1 MSKLYPVDLT
11 REDDDEIYF
20 SPVGNKST
28 RVFISGTIVSNLDE
42 KNGFVNFVSNYGNGD
57 EEDEDDNYCNSN
69 SICVGPDFNDGTK
82 LKATSSNLIGKK
94 ILTVEYHPFR
104 NGIPIRGNGRQQR
117 GTGPVLFLSGKAF
130 IWSVESDGITPGPIW
145 TTMGEDGGDVWEVE
159 K

>member
-1 MSKLYPVDLT
+1 MSKLCPVDLT
-11 REDDDEIYF
+11 HEDDDGQSNIYF
-20 SPVGNKST
+20 SPVGKLESI
-28 RVFISGTIVSNLDE
+28 ISGGIIVSNPDE
-42 KNGFVNFVSNYGNGD
+42 DGFVNFISDYDNGD
-57 EEDEDDNYCNSN
+57 EEYNYHNNN
-69 SICVGPDFNDGTK
+69 SICNGPDVNHGAK

-145 TTMGEDGGDVWEVE
+145 TTMGIFF
-159 K
+159 